1 MLPVCSSVS
10 PLPYRTKGGL
20 SQEAEEDGL
29 GEVDERG
36 RGTEAETAVFGLD
49 DGSLLL
55 SGRFGL
61 LTNVFSSTCLG
72 ERKSSVRKIVARL
85 HRVCS

>member
-1 MLPVCSSVS
+1 MPPVCSSVS

-20 SQEAEEDGL
+20 SQEAEEDGR

-36 RGTEAETAVFGLD
+36 RGTEAETAVLGLD
-49 DGSLLL
+49 GGSLLL

-61 LTNVFSSTCLG
+61 LTNAFSSTCLG
-72 ERKSSVRKIVARL
+72 ERKSVRKIVVRL
-85 HRVCS
+85 QSQDL